1 MVESLAGTGP
11 AIVTLK
17 RSALPPLPMP
27 DALSRPFWQAAAQG
41 RLVIQRCHRSGRWF
55 HPPQPVCTCC
65 GRDELEFREVSGRGV
80 VESFVV
86 MRDKRITGFEDR
98 VPYVNLWVE
107 LDEQPGL
114 VLVAN
119 LVGAEAGEVRIG
131 ARVRVVFERLTEDI
145 CLPQFELVD
154 E

>member
-1 MVESLAGTGP
+1 MLKPDADTASTIVSLD
-11 AIVTLK
+11 

-27 DALSRPFWQAAAQG
+27 DALSRPFWENAARG
-41 RLVIQRCHRSGRWF
+41 RLAVQKCRRSGRWF
-55 HPPQPVCTCC
+55 HPPQPACTCC
-65 GRDELEFREVSGRGV
+65 GQDDLEFGEVSGRGV

-86 MRDKRITGFEDR
+86 MRDKRIAGFEDR

-114 VLVAN
+114 ILVAN
-119 LVGAEAGEVRIG
+119 LVGAQADAVRIG
-131 ARVRVVFERLTEDI
+131 ARVRVVFERLTDDI
-145 CLPQFELVD
+145 CLPQFALDD